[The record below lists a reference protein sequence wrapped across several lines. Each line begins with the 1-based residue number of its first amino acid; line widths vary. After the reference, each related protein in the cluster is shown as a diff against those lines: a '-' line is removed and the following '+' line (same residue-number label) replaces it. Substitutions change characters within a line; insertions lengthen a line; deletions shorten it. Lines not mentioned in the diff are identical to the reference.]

1 MIKFALKNLWTR
13 RSKAF
18 LSAISIV
25 MATTIGLLAFNIS
38 SQVED
43 GIVQTVTYYDT
54 LVGPTGSETQL
65 ALNTLFFTGAPIGT
79 ISYENYES
87 LKNDI
92 RVNDA
97 IPFAMGDSYKGAKIV
112 GTEARYLEKYKL
124 NSGRLFNNSFEAVV
138 GYNIAK
144 ENKLNIGNTFF
155 TSHGISEVGGTGHQ
169 HAEAYTVSGIL
180 KKTNTAYDNVIFV
193 NISDVWNVHN
203 HAEEE
208 HKEEEHIH
216 GDITSI
222 LLKTKSPS
230 MQANISAELNKISGL
245 QAINPAT
252 VVRDIMENIDLSKQ
266 IVYVL
271 CFVIGVMSF
280 MIIYIIA
287 LLNMHD
293 TKKDVKLMRL
303 LGISK
308 AKINSILIIQNLII
322 TIISVFVSFILC
334 RVLLLAVNH
343 FTSSMG
349 IVVNYLKIYNYE
361 FLIIFAIIILSLV
374 PSFIA
379 NIKSFR
385 QDPINN

>member
-1 MIKFALKNLWTR
+1 
-13 RSKAF
+13 
-18 LSAISIV
+18 
-25 MATTIGLLAFNIS
+25 
-38 SQVED
+38 
-43 GIVQTVTYYDT
+43 
-54 LVGPTGSETQL
+54 
-65 ALNTLFFTGAPIGT
+65 
-79 ISYENYES
+79 
-87 LKNDI
+87 
-92 RVNDA
+92 
-97 IPFAMGDSYKGAKIV
+97 
-112 GTEARYLEKYKL
+112 
-124 NSGRLFNNSFEAVV
+124 
-138 GYNIAK
+138 
-144 ENKLNIGNTFF
+144 
-155 TSHGISEVGGTGHQ
+155 
-169 HAEAYTVSGIL
+169 
-180 KKTNTAYDNVIFV
+180 
-193 NISDVWNVHN
+193 
-203 HAEEE
+203 
-208 HKEEEHIH
+208 
-216 GDITSI
+216 
-222 LLKTKSPS
+222 
-230 MQANISAELNKISGL
+230 
-245 QAINPAT
+245 
-252 VVRDIMENIDLSKQ
+252 MENIDLSKQ